1 MKKDN
6 QSKTSSSPVDL
17 LDVLLDKDNRDPIVL
32 MDSNGRVLN
41 FEQVAVIPHE
51 INGKRFLF
59 AVLKPL
65 DKIEGIADD
74 EAIVFRAD
82 VDVNGNT
89 ILQLEENE
97 SVAID
102 IFEKYY
108 DLLEEDKSSARKN
121 KGGTDD

>member
-82 VDVNGNT
+82 VDANGNT